1 MSEHC
6 PQTALEISVQNEL
19 LSLYRE
25 QQHQVVADA
34 LKQSEATAL
43 AKGRSQRHRRSCIT
57 CGDDDKD
64 ITSVLECSDC
74 NSHFC
79 LECFQRDIRVQ
90 CGHEDRSKFVRNNC
104 SIVCCICRQHAFSD
118 RDVLAFVDDAT
129 FAFFRQACADVVQ
142 LQAYNKAKSE
152 FQAKVEEMKSE
163 LIRVKGAAEQR
174 MHRHRLH
181 ISENILTLK
190 CPRPDCGLAFADF
203 DGCVCCQNSDCV
215 LVTDSCAPDALLS
228 AADAAARFAAG
239 AWPIAAA
246 TRTRT

>member
-1 MSEHC
+1 M
-6 PQTALEISVQNEL
+6 
-19 LSLYRE
+19 
-25 QQHQVVADA
+25 
-34 LKQSEATAL
+34 
-43 AKGRSQRHRRSCIT
+43 
-57 CGDDDKD
+57 
-64 ITSVLECSDC
+64 
-74 NSHFC
+74 
-79 LECFQRDIRVQ
+79 
-90 CGHEDRSKFVRNNC
+90 
-104 SIVCCICRQHAFSD
+104 CRQHEFTD
-118 RDVLAFVDDAT
+118 RDVLAFVDDAS
-129 FAFFRQACADVVQ
+129 FAILRQACNDVVEI
-142 LQAYNKAKSE
+142 QAYNKAKSE

-215 LVTDSCAPDALLS
+215 LVTDSFAPDALLS